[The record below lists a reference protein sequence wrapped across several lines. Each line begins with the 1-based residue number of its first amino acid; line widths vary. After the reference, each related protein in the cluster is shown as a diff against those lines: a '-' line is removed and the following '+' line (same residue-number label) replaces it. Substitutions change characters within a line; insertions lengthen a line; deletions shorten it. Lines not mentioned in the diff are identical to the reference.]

1 MADEATLSRR
11 NFLNTAVNAMGA
23 VITGIIAVPV
33 AGLFLDPVLKQAAGN
48 TDWIKLTSAAS
59 VTETPTVYLVT
70 AEQSDG
76 FMKKT
81 VRANVY
87 AFLDKNDKGET
98 VPVAMSNTCTHLGCP
113 AGWVADKEQFQ
124 CPCHGGVYDKTG
136 KNIAGP
142 PPAPLPRYATKIE
155 NGDVYI
161 QVT

>member
-23 VITGIIAVPV
+23 VITGLIAVPV
-33 AGLFLDPVLKQAAGN
+33 TAVFLDPVLKRAAGAA
-48 TDWIKLTSAAS
+48 DWVKLTSAAS
-59 VTETPTVYLVT
+59 VTDMPTVYLVT
-70 AEQSDG
+70 AEKADG
-76 FMKKT
+76 FMKQT

-87 AFLDKNDKGET
+87 AFMDKGEA
-98 VPVAMSNTCTHLGCP
+98 VAMSNTCTHLGCP
-113 AGWVADKEQFQ
+113 ASWVADKEQFQ

-155 NGDVYI
+155 NGDLYI
-161 QVT
+161 QV

>member
-11 NFLNTAVNAMGA
+11 SFLNTAVNAMGA

-33 AGLFLDPVLKQAAGN
+33 AGMFLDPVLKQAAGAA
-48 TDWIKLTSAAS
+48 DWVKLTTVAS
-59 VTETPTVYLVT
+59 VTDTPTVYLVT
-70 AEQSDG
+70 AEKADG
-76 FMKKT
+76 FMKKE

-87 AFLDKNDKGET
+87 AFLDKNEKGET

-113 AGWVADKEQFQ
+113 ASWVPDEQKFK

-142 PPAPLPRYATKIE
+142 PPKPLPRYATKVE
-155 NGDVYI
+155 GGDVYI